1 MLINAIHII
10 LNSLQEE
17 VYELTE
23 GNETN
28 SLEHLNKRVPP
39 SMTARSNLD
48 AAMEVLFSFI
58 TVNCKETESAS
69 KNENEKEKNENH
81 VDQKQSVFQQTTN
94 SKQIY
99 RDLLKSFEVHVL
111 PAHGTG
117 HVQFSLFYFLNTNHE
132 FSDQFLK
139 WLWSKFISPN
149 TPQILRQASMAYIA
163 SFISRAQCISKI
175 TLMSWLKKVCENF
188 HI

>member
-1 MLINAIHII
+1 M
-10 LNSLQEE
+10 
-17 VYELTE
+17 TE
-23 GNETN
+23 ANETN
-28 SLEHLNKRVPP
+28 SLEHLNKRAPP

-69 KNENEKEKNENH
+69 KYENEKNENE
-81 VDQKQSVFQQTTN
+81 VDQKQSVFKQTTN

-175 TLMSWLKKVCENF
+175 TLMSWLKKVCKT
-188 HI
+188 IYI

>member
-1 MLINAIHII
+1 MK
-10 LNSLQEE
+10 SLLLTSFQEE

-69 KNENEKEKNENH
+69 KASDQAKNKNEVN
-81 VDQKQSVFQQTTN
+81 QKQSVFKQTIK
-94 SKQIY
+94 SI
-99 RDLLKSFEVHVL
+99 LKV
-111 PAHGTG
+111 
-117 HVQFSLFYFLNTNHE
+117 
-132 FSDQFLK
+132 
-139 WLWSKFISPN
+139 SP
-149 TPQILRQASMAYIA
+149 LA
-163 SFISRAQCISKI
+163 SRAALLQVS
-175 TLMSWLKKVCENF
+175 LYFVLY
-188 HI
+188 

>member
-1 MLINAIHII
+1 MK
-10 LNSLQEE
+10 SLLLTSFQEE

-58 TVNCKETESAS
+58 AVNCKESESAS
-69 KNENEKEKNENH
+69 KASDQEKNENE
-81 VDQKQSVFQQTTN
+81 VDQKQSVFKQTTN

-117 HVQFSLFYFLNTNHE
+117 HVQFSLFYFLNTNQE

-175 TLMSWLKKVCENF
+175 TLMSWLKKVCVTVF
-188 HI
+188 IFRL